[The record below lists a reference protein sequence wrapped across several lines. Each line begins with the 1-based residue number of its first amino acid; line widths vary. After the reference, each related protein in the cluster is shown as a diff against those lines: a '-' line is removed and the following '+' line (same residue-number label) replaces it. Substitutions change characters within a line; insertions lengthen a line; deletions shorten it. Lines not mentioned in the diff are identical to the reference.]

1 MLKELVLEHWAEH
14 QHRYFNSATDRDH
27 KKLARHEDTANG
39 FFVFGLL
46 LAIAVVFLHSTFH
59 DSSAYSYWHHWLIVI
74 MGTAPAIAA
83 AMGGYA
89 EKMAFSAQAK
99 RYHWMSALF
108 KRASEQLR
116 ALLNE
121 QKSSEAQRLILDLG
135 KEALEENGDWV
146 IIHRE
151 RTLEV
156 PKG

>member
-1 MLKELVLEHWAEH
+1 MQRKW
-14 QHRYFNSATDRDH
+14 
-27 KKLARHEDTANG
+27 
-39 FFVFGLL
+39 
-46 LAIAVVFLHSTFH
+46 HS
-59 DSSAYSYWHHWLIVI
+59 L
-74 MGTAPAIAA
+74 
-83 AMGGYA
+83 
-89 EKMAFSAQAK
+89 AQAK

-108 KRASEQLR
+108 KQTSEQLK